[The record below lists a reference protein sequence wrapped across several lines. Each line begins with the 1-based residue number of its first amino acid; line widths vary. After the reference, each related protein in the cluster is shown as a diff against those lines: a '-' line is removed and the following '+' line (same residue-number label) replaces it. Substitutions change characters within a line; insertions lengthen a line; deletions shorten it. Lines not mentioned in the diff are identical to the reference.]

1 MSLSQKWDKA
11 MTGFNKA
18 KNANSLL
25 KGLGAIFAVG
35 AMPSILLGGGAAA
48 VGALAAGSAIAGG
61 LVSSKSMMKKSFG
74 DLNSVSDEMDE
85 LIRKKEL
92 AETEAQEAKR
102 LKAEFDASLVMMQKG
117 LPQSVTAPKRASFGH
132 QTVTA

>member
-11 MTGFNKA
+11 MASFNKA
-18 KNANSLL
+18 KTANSVL
-25 KGLGAIFAVG
+25 KGLGVIFAVG
-35 AMPSILLGGGAAA
+35 AMPSIILGGSAAA
-48 VGALAAGSAIAGG
+48 GALAAGSAIAGG

-85 LIRKKEL
+85 LIRQKEL
-92 AETEAQEAKR
+92 AEAEAQEAKR

-117 LPQSVTAPKRASFGH
+117 LPKSVTAPKRASFRH